1 VSRVLHLSVV
11 HRHDDPR
18 IFEREC
24 RTLAEA
30 GHDVTYLAPGTTP
43 GPRRDGVGLWSL
55 KPRSRA
61 TRWLHTPEI
70 LRAVR
75 LLQPDV
81 VHFHDP
87 ELLALVPLL
96 RRRVARI
103 VYDIHEYHDLE
114 VSGKYYIPAP
124 LRPLAGRASATAHVR
139 GVALCHGLVTV
150 VDDQFESLGSEP
162 ALRVALP
169 NYPRFSRFA
178 GYVAG
183 GAANAAPARPSS
195 TSPILA
201 ELAADPRL
209 KLIYVG
215 SLTRPRGIPVML
227 DVLQRRA
234 AEGHDDAMLYLG
246 GVFYNPEVE
255 AEVRGR
261 VEGPQAPLAGR
272 VKLLGRI
279 APDELPAYLAA
290 ADVVWVPPTA
300 GGQTHRKLVTTKLY
314 EGLAVGLAA
323 LVSDLPGR
331 SEVVKEEDCGIA
343 VPPGVDGHYE
353 GLTRLLADRAA
364 VRAYGARGRAAVE
377 ARYSWE
383 SIEGGLVEFYER
395 LCAGLP
401 DSG

>member
-24 RTLAEA
+24 RTLADV
-30 GHDVTYLAPGTTP
+30 GHDVTYLAPWLTT

-55 KPRSRA
+55 TPRSRP
-61 TRWLHTPEI
+61 TRWKHTREI

-75 LLQPDV
+75 VLQPDV
-81 VHFHDP
+81 LHFHDP

-96 RRRVARI
+96 RRRVARV

-124 LRPLAGRASATAHVR
+124 LRPLAGRAAASAHTR
-139 GVALCHGLVTV
+139 GAALCDGLVAV
-150 VDDQFESLGSEP
+150 VDDQFESLGSQP
-162 ALRVALP
+162 TLRVALP

-178 GYVAG
+178 EFAAG
-183 GAANAAPARPSS
+183 DEGTTPLTGEPAK
-195 TSPILA
+195 
-201 ELAADPRL
+201 LAADPRL

-227 DVLQRRA
+227 DVLQRHA
-234 AEGHDDAMLYLG
+234 DEGRDDAVLYLG

-279 APDELPAYLAA
+279 APDQLPAYLAA

-300 GGQTHRKLVTTKLY
+300 GGQTLRKLVTTKLY

-343 VPPGVDGHYE
+343 VAPGVDGHYE

-364 VRAYGARGRAAVE
+364 VRACGARGRAAVE

-383 SIEGGLVEFYER
+383 AIEGSLVEFYER
-395 LCAGLP
+395 LLEGSP
-401 DSG
+401 NPS